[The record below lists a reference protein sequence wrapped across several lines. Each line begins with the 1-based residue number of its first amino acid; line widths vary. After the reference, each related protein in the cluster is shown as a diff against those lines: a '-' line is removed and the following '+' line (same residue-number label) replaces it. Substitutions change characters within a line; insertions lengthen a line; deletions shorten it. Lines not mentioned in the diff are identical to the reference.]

1 MSNTPDYIKTKLRQR
16 MGLEKNDSSNDDDI
30 EKMTADE
37 KFSEV
42 IGWELGYSTWAAQ
55 LLEWAKDCGLEIIG
69 DKSVLDD

>member
-16 MGLEKNDSSNDDDI
+16 MGLEKNDSSNDDEI

-42 IGWELGYSTWAAQ
+42 IAWELGAPTWAAQ
-55 LLEWAKDCGLEIIG
+55 LLEWAKDCGLEIR
-69 DKSVLDD
+69 